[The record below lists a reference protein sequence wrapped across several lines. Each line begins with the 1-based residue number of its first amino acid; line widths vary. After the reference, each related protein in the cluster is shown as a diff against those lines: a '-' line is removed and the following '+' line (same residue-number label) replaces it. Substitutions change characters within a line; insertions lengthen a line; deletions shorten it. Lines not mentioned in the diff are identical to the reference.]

1 MPGPLFIDSPP
12 AAGVDVNNFLGARNV
27 YPAYPGATTGGLAAS
42 ASPYSFLASGATA
55 EFRSSSG
62 MASAPGGASALAPP
76 GAGQPMGGT
85 SGGIFGQ
92 PLTWWAVFVGL
103 FLLLGWAARKYS
115 SEGEAFATI
124 KLSIVNV
131 VTIGLAAAVF
141 LGLAK
146 AVFGKYHVPGLSDFI
161 VAL

>member
-42 ASPYSFLASGATA
+42 ASPYSFLASGSTG

-62 MASAPGGASALAPP
+62 MASAPGAIGPVSGAI
-76 GAGQPMGGT
+76 GQPMGGT
-85 SGGIFGQ
+85 SGGVFGQ